1 MPAPSANSASPADR
15 PSAAQSAAE
24 PEGQSAAQETDAHL
38 RAELG
43 ASIRRLRK
51 ERGLTLVQVAEL
63 AGLSHPFLSQLERG
77 LTRPSMPSLHRIA
90 RALGTTQQ
98 ALMATAAVP
107 HPGTPAASAHLVRF
121 GEGLPVVNSGGAAR
135 MLGAASYSIHPVE
148 YAGAPPEFEEYYD
161 HPGDEFLYVVT
172 GGIEID
178 LQTLDGPRLHVLG
191 PGDSICYPGGTPHRW
206 RAVGDGEPIR
216 ILTVQSA
223 AGTTDQHH

>member
-1 MPAPSANSASPADR
+1 MPVPSANSASPADR
-15 PSAAQSAAE
+15 SSTAADRS
-24 PEGQSAAQETDAHL
+24 STAQDTDARL

-51 ERGLTLVQVAEL
+51 ERGLTLVQLAER
-63 AGLSHPFLSQLERG
+63 AELSHPFLSQLERG

-98 ALMATAAVP
+98 ALMSTAAVP
-107 HPGTPAASAHLVRF
+107 HPGTPAGSAHLVRF
-121 GEGLPVVNSGGAAR
+121 GEGLPVLNPGGTAR

-148 YAGAPPEFEEYYD
+148 YEGASAEFEEYYD

-172 GGIEID
+172 GEIEID
-178 LQTLDGPRLHVLG
+178 LQTVDGPRLHVLG
-191 PGDSICYPGGTPHRW
+191 AGDSICYPGGTAHRW
-206 RAVGDGEPIR
+206 RAAGEGGPIR

-223 AGTTDQHH
+223 AGNADQHHS